1 MAPLPSARPEEGDK
15 RAAILAAALDLFV
28 ERGYYGTAVPAV
40 AELAGVGAGTIY
52 RYFKSKEDLVN
63 ALYRQCKGTLAMHVL
78 VGISAHAPPRQQFHE
93 LWARLA
99 DFFVVNP
106 KIFAFL
112 ELHHH
117 VSYLDDE
124 SRAVERRVLDLAT
137 SFVVKLQ
144 AAKVVKPISADVM
157 MAIVYWSFVGLA
169 RCAQDGRLSL
179 TEENLA
185 AAEQCVWEAIR
196 Y

>member
-1 MAPLPSARPEEGDK
+1 MSPQTARAEDSDK
-15 RAAILAAALDLFV
+15 RQAILSAALELFV

-40 AELAGVGAGTIY
+40 ADRAGVGAGTIY

-63 ALYRQCKGTLAMHVL
+63 ALYRQCKNLLAMHVL
-78 VGISAHAPPRQQFHE
+78 VGIAPHAPPREQFHQ
-93 LWARLA
+93 LWSRLA
-99 DFFVVNP
+99 DFFRKNQQ
-106 KIFAFL
+106 IFSFL

-124 SRAVERRVLDLAT
+124 SRAMEQRVLDLAT
-137 SFVVKLQ
+137 SFVARLQ
-144 AAKVVKPISADVM
+144 AAKVVKPISADVI
-157 MAIVYWSFVGLA
+157 MAIVYWSFVGLG
-169 RCAQDGRLSL
+169 RYAQEGRLILSD
-179 TEENLA
+179 ENLA

>member
-1 MAPLPSARPEEGDK
+1 MSPQTARAEDSDK
-15 RAAILAAALDLFV
+15 RQAILSAALELFV

-40 AELAGVGAGTIY
+40 ADRAGVGAGTIY

-63 ALYRQCKGTLAMHVL
+63 ALYRQCKNLLAMHVL
-78 VGISAHAPPRQQFHE
+78 VGIAPQAPPREQFHQ
-93 LWARLA
+93 LWSRLA
-99 DFFVVNP
+99 DFFRKNQQ
-106 KIFAFL
+106 IFSFL

-124 SRAVERRVLDLAT
+124 SRAMEQRVLDLAT
-137 SFVVKLQ
+137 SFVARLQ
-144 AAKVVKPISADVM
+144 AAKVVKPISADVI
-157 MAIVYWSFVGLA
+157 MAIVYWSFVGLG
-169 RCAQDGRLSL
+169 RCAQEGRLILSD
-179 TEENLA
+179 ENLA